1 MFDLQHYLD
10 SNIRLINA
18 ALDRRLPA
26 ANERPAALHNAM
38 RYSVFAGGKRLRPI
52 LCLAAAEAGSPV
64 NTGGPVITGGPVNT
78 GSPLNDTALTAGLAI
93 EILHTY
99 TLIHDDLPSMD
110 DDDMRRGRPTL
121 HIVAG
126 EANAILAGDALLTM
140 AFEWLAETCAPAP
153 YPPNQLSLELA
164 QAAGSRGVVGGQ
176 AEDLAAEGLATDPD
190 MVDYIHRHKT
200 AALLRASV
208 RMGGIAAG
216 ANNEVLTAL
225 TAYGDA
231 IGLAFQITDDILNET
246 STAAALG
253 KAAGSDRQHGKMT
266 FVAVHGLQAARERTR
281 QLTRDALAA
290 LDALPHSR
298 EPLAALAR
306 FITERTH

>member
-1 MFDLQHYLD
+1 MNKSPLMPLALETYL
-10 SNIRLINA
+10 A
-18 ALDRRLPA
+18 DRKCTVEEHLFASLPDA
-26 ANERPAALHNAM
+26 GTRPAILAEAM
-38 RYSVFAGGKRLRPI
+38 RHAVVSGGKRLRPI
-52 LCLAAAEAGSPV
+52 LCLAAAKTIGPAEADSPPN
-64 NTGGPVITGGPVNT
+64 NT
-78 GSPLNDTALTAGLAI
+78 SLTAALAI

-110 DDDMRRGRPTL
+110 DDALRRGQPTL

-140 AFEWLAETCAPAP
+140 AFEWLAEVCAPPP
-153 YPPNQLSLELA
+153 YHPNQLGLELA
-164 QAAGSRGVVGGQ
+164 RAAGSHGVVGGQ
-176 AEDLAAEGLATDPD
+176 AEDLAAEGQAIDPA

-200 AALLRASV
+200 AALLRAAV
-208 RMGGIAAG
+208 RMGGISAG
-216 ANNEVLTAL
+216 ADEKSLAAL
-225 TAYGDA
+225 TTYGDA
-231 IGLAFQITDDILNET
+231 IGLAFQIVDDILNET

-266 FVAVHGLQAARERTR
+266 FVAVHGLPAARTR
-281 QLTRDALAA
+281 AKQLAGEALAA
-290 LDALPHSR
+290 LDNLACHR